1 VRSAALILLVAFVT
15 VACGSGEEAAP
26 LPETVV
32 GTVEEPGGEGNP
44 EAGAKV
50 FSEAGCD
57 GCHTFEPAGST
68 AEVGPSLDELP
79 ELAEK
84 AEQGTLE
91 EFTRT
96 SITNPDAY
104 VEEGYQE
111 GVMPAFDGSEQELAD
126 LVAFLTQTQE

>member
-1 VRSAALILLVAFVT
+1 MIDLRAARRDPDAFRT
-15 VACGSGEEAAP
+15 GLARKGAAP
-26 LPETVV
+26 DFDRLL
-32 GTVEEPGGEGNP
+32 
-44 EAGAKV
+44 
-50 FSEAGCD
+50 
-57 GCHTFEPAGST
+57 
-68 AEVGPSLDELP
+68 EVDAQWRALQPRIDELRSQGKLKGKP
-79 ELAEK
+79 TPEQLAELTARKEELQKLETELAEK
-84 AEQGTLE
+84 ADQGTLE